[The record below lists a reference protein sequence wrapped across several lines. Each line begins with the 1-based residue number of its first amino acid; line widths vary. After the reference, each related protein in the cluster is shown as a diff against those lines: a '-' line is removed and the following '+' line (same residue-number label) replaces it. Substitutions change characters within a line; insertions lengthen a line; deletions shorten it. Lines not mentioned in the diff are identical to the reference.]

1 MNVTDTTLARLIE
14 IVTPFGQGRVPVID
28 ASTELTGDLE
38 LDSLRVM
45 DLMLAVEDEFDI
57 SVPIN
62 SLGEVRT
69 VGDLA
74 SLIQK
79 SVDASA

>member
-1 MNVTDTTLARLIE
+1 MNLPDITTRLIQ
-14 IVTPFGQGRVPVID
+14 IVTPFGQGRVPVIS
-28 ASTELTGDLE
+28 AATELTGDLE

-62 SLGEVRT
+62 SLADVRT

-74 SLIQK
+74 VLIQK
-79 SVDASA
+79 TVGENA